1 MSNDLDKIKFTFIDY
16 NEDNTQEE
24 IPDETYEM
32 LKKEVIS
39 KTESEKA
46 EVKLKE
52 NLNQKDID
60 ER

>member
-1 MSNDLDKIKFTFIDY
+1 MSRITRTRIIDLLGIT
-16 NEDNTQEE
+16 
-24 IPDETYEM
+24 DETYEM

-39 KTESEKA
+39 KTDSEKA